1 MPRFPTPSVGR
12 ISRIKVFWV
21 GLSGQS
27 LELATQNDEVNL
39 YARYGALNLAS
50 VILATAIG
58 FFFVYLAWA
67 PPTAHQSDL
76 PRLAAACGA
85 GLLVGRAILAMDQFV
100 VASAIPTGGVSG
112 VLHRVGNFLARG
124 LATVA
129 LVLVGSWTL
138 TPLLANGL
146 VNSYLQSHRHLVP
159 TRSEQLALSSAQ
171 TALNNEKHTLA
182 VDQRNLTTGQTE
194 LSAEEQGHG
203 PSHMSAGC
211 GRACRAGH
219 GRRPEARSC
228 RLDRDRTQIAP
239 ARAQALSRAQQA
251 EAQDLAK
258 QQAKPIDADVFTRH
272 AALSAIERKNSSVAW
287 LDWLVTFLIGAIDL
301 GPILMKTFS
310 PQSATDEAVLAA
322 RLRKRDEHAIAASF
336 HHEAATAGAQEAAPE
351 AAEYLR
357 AAFDTEA
364 RLDSETRTRHANDR
378 ALRAA
383 RLSGWVPG
391 ASPAGRSGGRRRVC
405 VI

>member
-1 MPRFPTPSVGR
+1 M
-12 ISRIKVFWV
+12 
-21 GLSGQS
+21 
-27 LELATQNDEVNL
+27 
-39 YARYGALNLAS
+39 
-50 VILATAIG
+50 
-58 FFFVYLAWA
+58 
-67 PPTAHQSDL
+67 
-76 PRLAAACGA
+76 
-85 GLLVGRAILAMDQFV
+85 
-100 VASAIPTGGVSG
+100 
-112 VLHRVGNFLARG
+112 ARG

-203 PSHMSAGC
+203 PSHIAGC
-211 GRACRAGH
+211 GRACRADTV
-219 GRRPEARSC
+219 AVQNAQVQ
-228 RLDRDRTQIAP
+228 LDRDRTQIAP
-239 ARAQALSRAQQA
+239 LELALSRAQQA

-336 HHEAATAGAQEAAPE
+336 HHEAATAGAQEAAPA
-351 AAEYLR
+351 AAEYQR

-364 RLDSETRTRHANDR
+364 RLDSETRIRHANDR

-391 ASPAGRSGGRRRVC
+391 ASPRGS
-405 VI
+405 

>member
-1 MPRFPTPSVGR
+1 MPRFPTSSVGR
-12 ISRIKVFWV
+12 SKVFWV

-27 LELATQNDEVNL
+27 LELAAQNDEVNL

-50 VILATAIG
+50 MILATAIG

-67 PPTAHQSDL
+67 PPTAHHSDL
-76 PRLAAACGA
+76 PRLAAAVAA

-100 VASAIPTGGVSG
+100 VASAIPTGGASG
-112 VLHRVGNFLARG
+112 VLHRVGNFFARG

-146 VNSYLQSHRHLVP
+146 VNSYLQSHRHLVA
-159 TRSEQLALSSAQ
+159 TKSEQLALSSAQ
-171 TALNNEKHTLA
+171 TALNNQKHTLS
-182 VDQRNLTTGQTE
+182 VDQHNLTTGQTE

-203 PSHMSAGC
+203 PSHIAGC
-211 GRACRAGH
+211 GRACRADTV
-219 GRRPEARSC
+219 AVQNAQVQ
-228 RLDRDRTQIAP
+228 LDRDRTRIAP
-239 ARAQALSRAQQA
+239 LELALSRAQQA

-272 AALSAIERKNSSVAW
+272 AALSAIESRNSSVAW

-336 HHEAATAGAQEAAPE
+336 HREAATAGAQEAAPA
-351 AAEYLR
+351 AAEYQR

-364 RLDSETRTRHANDR
+364 RLDSETRIRHANDR

-391 ASPAGRSGGRRRVC
+391 ASPRRS
-405 VI
+405 